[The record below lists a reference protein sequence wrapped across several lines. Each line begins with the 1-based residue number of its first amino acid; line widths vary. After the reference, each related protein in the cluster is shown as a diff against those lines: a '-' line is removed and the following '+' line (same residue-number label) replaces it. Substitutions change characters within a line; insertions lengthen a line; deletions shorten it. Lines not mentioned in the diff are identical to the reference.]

1 MTNDSYHSM
10 AGDTTC
16 NNCFEKA
23 TVECR
28 DSDEY
33 VSVLGSVHAKAI
45 HRKRAVGS
53 TTAAT
58 WLKYLSSAAC
68 PPLGSPLVFPTIYQ
82 TDAAVAAPLQP
93 LFLLAI
99 LIFVLVGL
107 YRIFILFRKRSK
119 SCHPCETFIPVIPSP
134 PHWLYGHLEIIFNP
148 DFREGQRAA
157 YVDHADS
164 LGRTAMWFLSKP
176 AVSVVKGCDVQ
187 KVLQASAHRGPSLL
201 ILRHQR
207 RLFGN

>member
-10 AGDTTC
+10 AGDATC

-33 VSVLGSVHAKAI
+33 VSVLGSVHAEAI

-82 TDAAVAAPLQP
+82 TDGAVAAPLQP

-107 YRIFILFRKRSK
+107 YRIFVLFRKRSK
-119 SCHPCETFIPVIPSP
+119 SCHPCEPFLAPSRQMLAQWIVKAWAKVP
-134 PHWLYGHLEIIFNP
+134 KELVRKSWEYCGYKSTE
-148 DFREGQRAA
+148 D
-157 YVDHADS
+157 
-164 LGRTAMWFLSKP
+164 LS
-176 AVSVVKGCDVQ
+176 
-187 KVLQASAHRGPSLL
+187 
-201 ILRHQR
+201 
-207 RLFGN
+207 NE